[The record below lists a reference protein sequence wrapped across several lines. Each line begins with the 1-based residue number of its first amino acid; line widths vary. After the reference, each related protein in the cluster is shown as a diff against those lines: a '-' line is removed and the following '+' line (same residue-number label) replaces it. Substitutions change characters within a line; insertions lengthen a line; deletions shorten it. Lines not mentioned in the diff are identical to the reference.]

1 MKLRKNKIVCLFA
14 VFLFAS
20 CGDDVT
26 KVVSGSRMESALR
39 VESLPECSPDLARKI
54 LYVVESGAGYVC
66 GDSGWTPLSA
76 PREKLSCDLI
86 ALEDSS
92 GYKMICDGD
101 SVGVVKNGENG
112 ANGALGVAGVAA
124 KDGDG
129 CSIAEGENGRYFRIC
144 GADTTLLYHAL
155 CDGVPFD
162 IKVNFCYD
170 GGIFAKPVF
179 DTLVDGRDSS
189 VYWMVK
195 IGNQEWMAED
205 LRLEV
210 SESLPNDPKKIM
222 DSLYTS
228 RDAMTTIYHRIHWLY
243 ADSAA
248 DGVLS
253 RGRLYPW
260 NTPDSVRKTLCP
272 AGTHLPSTDEWNEL
286 VAFVEANGQGMPA
299 AFSLQA
305 KYGWYDDELGTDE
318 DKRKLRHAADLF
330 GFSALP
336 IAIQQ
341 MSTDDGRFITGRGE
355 YDGIYAFYL
364 MEVVDR
370 QAFQIS
376 SERKRLGTAAVVGG
390 ENFNYRFVRCLRD

>member
-26 KVVSGSRMESALR
+26 KVVSGARMESALR
-39 VESLPECSPDLARKI
+39 VESLPECSPDLAGKI
-54 LYVVESGAGYVC
+54 LYVVENGAGYVC
-66 GDSGWTPLSA
+66 GNSGWNPLSA
-76 PREKLSCDLI
+76 PREKFSCDLI

-112 ANGALGVAGVAA
+112 ANGVLGGAGAA
-124 KDGDG
+124 AEDGDG

-195 IGNQEWMAED
+195 IGNQGWMAED

-210 SESLPNDPKKIM
+210 SESLPNNPKKIT

-228 RDAMTTIYHRIHWLY
+228 RDVMITRYHRIHWLY

-260 NTPDSVRKTLCP
+260 WMPDTLCP
-272 AGTHLPSTDEWNEL
+272 AGTHLPSADEWNEL

-305 KYGWYDDELGTDE
+305 KYGWYDDESGNVDR
-318 DKRKLRHAADLF
+318 KKKLRHAADLF

-341 MSTDDGRFITGRGE
+341 WSDDKGNFSYAE
-355 YDGIYAFYL
+355 SDGIYASYL
-364 MEVVDR
+364 MEVDDVVLM
-370 QAFQIS
+370 FQIS
-376 SERKRLGTAAVVGG
+376 SERKRLGTAGVVGG
-390 ENFNYRFVRCLRD
+390 SNFNYRFVRCLRD